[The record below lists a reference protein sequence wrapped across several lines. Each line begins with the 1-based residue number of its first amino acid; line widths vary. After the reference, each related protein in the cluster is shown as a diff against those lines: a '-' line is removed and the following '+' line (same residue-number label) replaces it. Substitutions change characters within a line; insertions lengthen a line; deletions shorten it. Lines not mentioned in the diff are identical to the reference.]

1 MYVMIIRMKRL
12 SCFSLL
18 LCFLSL
24 GLYAGNET
32 FLNKKEK
39 AYIDEKATLNVY
51 VEPDVYFYTYT
62 YDNYLNGYAIHYLR
76 LLARKL
82 DVNLNFVTDITREE
96 AKQRLS
102 SGSLD
107 LALFPI
113 FGTSDENAFQLSQ
126 FPLGIL
132 QPSLLI
138 PKIYQISPKLES
150 IENLR
155 IVMLKGDA
163 FGAIIKEKNPD
174 AHIEVV
180 DTLEQAVSKVAQQEV
195 DLAIGLHEL
204 FQTHL
209 ESKRITSLQSIPLR
223 NNADF
228 PILKLSLAMEKE
240 NITLLS
246 IINKTMAVI
255 DYKELVFARHRFFA
269 TNAFRQTNI
278 TAPLSEEEK
287 FFLMGKQVLTM
298 CVIPHSLPYGDI
310 VDNRYEGMGAD
321 FITRLEKSLDTPIQL
336 IPTHSREESSQKLLN
351 KKCDFISLDT
361 QTDTSDEK
369 INFTSPLLRVP
380 LVVLTTNDRLYVS
393 DFKEILDRSFVMVKE
408 HPMIP
413 TLLEAFPTLH
423 VTFVDS
429 ELEGLKLIEEGTHY
443 GFITSNFTV
452 SHLFQKHIANHLKVS
467 AQLPLQMPFSFAVL
481 NENQLLYS
489 ILESASLGILH
500 QTVEP
505 FVKTWVPERYP
516 KGFDY
521 LVILQLVFFFI
532 TFSAIAFALYFEVT
546 LKNSR
551 LEEATESL
559 DTLNHELESRI
570 KHEVEIS
577 REKDMVMYRQSR
589 FASMG
594 EMIGNIAHQWR
605 QPLME
610 LSALLMDL
618 QAAIHFKTKVT
629 EHDVVDT
636 IVSSNRVIQFMSHT
650 IDDFRNFFSPQ
661 KDLSAFC
668 INDVVAE
675 TVNIM
680 KATLH
685 HHRIVL
691 EVITHVPSA
700 MAYGLKNE
708 YAQVIINLISNAKD
722 MLVARG
728 IEKGHIRIE
737 INENAE
743 YSKVSVI
750 DNAGGIDNDDLP
762 KIFEPFFTKEK
773 SNGTGIGLFMSRMII
788 ENNMKGI
795 ITIGNVDN
803 GVAFCVTVPRPL
815 KDEKERNA

>member
-1 MYVMIIRMKRL
+1 MKQFPYL
-12 SCFSLL
+12 ILL
-18 LCFLSL
+18 LCLMSL
-24 GLYAGNET
+24 TLYAGNEA

-39 AYIDEKATLNVY
+39 AYIDGKDTLNVY

-96 AKQRLS
+96 AKQKLS
-102 SGSLD
+102 SGELD
-107 LALFPI
+107 VALFPI
-113 FGTSDENAFQLSQ
+113 FESLDEKAFQLSQ
-126 FPLGIL
+126 FPIGVL
-132 QPSLLI
+132 QPALLI

-155 IVMLKGDA
+155 IVMLRGDA

-174 AHIEVV
+174 AQIEIV
-180 DTLEQAVSKVAQQEV
+180 DTLDQAVSKVAHQEV
-195 DLAIGLHEL
+195 DLAMGVHEL

-209 ESKRITSLQSIPLR
+209 ESKRVTSLQSVPLR

-228 PILKLSLAMEKE
+228 PTLKLSFVMAKE
-240 NITLLS
+240 NILLLS
-246 IINKTMAVI
+246 IINKTMAAI
-255 DYKELVFARHRFFA
+255 DYKELVFARQRFFHS
-269 TNAFRQTNI
+269 NAFRQTNI

-287 FFLMGKQVLTM
+287 FFLMGKQVLNL

-310 VDNRYEGMGAD
+310 VDNRYEGIGAD
-321 FITRLEKSLDTPIQL
+321 IITRLEKSLDTPIQL
-336 IPTHSREESSQKLLN
+336 IPTHSREESLQKLLN

-361 QTDTSDEK
+361 PTKDVNEK

-380 LVVLTTNDRLYVS
+380 LVVLTTNDRLYRS
-393 DFKEILDRSFVMVKE
+393 DFKEIADRSFVMRRE

-413 TLLEAFPTLH
+413 SLLEAFPSLH

-429 ELEGLKLIEEGTHY
+429 ELEGLKLIEKGQYY

-452 SHLFQKHIANHLKVS
+452 SHLFKTHIANHLKVS
-467 AQLPLQMPFSFAVL
+467 AQLPLEMPLSFAVL
-481 NENQLLYS
+481 SENQLLYS
-489 ILESASLGILH
+489 ILEHTS
-500 QTVEP
+500 VEVLQHDMETL
-505 FVKTWVPERYP
+505 VKKWVPEHYP

-521 LVILQLVFFFI
+521 LVILQLALLFI
-532 TFSAIAFALYFEVT
+532 IFSAIAFALYFEVT

-570 KHEVEIS
+570 KQEVEIS

-618 QAAIHFKTKVT
+618 QAAIHFKAKVT

-636 IVSSNRVIQFMSHT
+636 IIASNRVIQFMSHT

-661 KDLSAFC
+661 KDLNAFC
-668 INDVVAE
+668 INEVVAE
-675 TVNIM
+675 AVNIM

-685 HHRIVL
+685 HHRITL
-691 EVITHVPSA
+691 EVITHVPMA
-700 MAYGLKNE
+700 IAYGLKNE

-722 MLVARG
+722 ILIARG
-728 IEKGHIRIE
+728 VEKGCITIE
-737 INENAE
+737 IDENAE

-750 DNAGGIDNDDLP
+750 DNAGGIKNDDLP

-795 ITIGNVDN
+795 ITAGNVEG
-803 GVAFCVTVPRPL
+803 GVVFCVTVPKAR
-815 KDEKERNA
+815 KIEEKSDEKQL

>member
-1 MYVMIIRMKRL
+1 MKRL
-12 SCFSLL
+12 SYFSLL
-18 LCFLSL
+18 LCVLSL
-24 GLYAGNET
+24 SLYAGNET

-39 AYIDEKATLNVY
+39 AYIEEKATLNVY

-96 AKQRLS
+96 AKQKLS
-102 SGSLD
+102 SGALD
-107 LALFPI
+107 MALFPI

-132 QPSLLI
+132 QPALLM

-180 DTLEQAVSKVAQQEV
+180 DTLDQVVSKVAQQEV

-209 ESKRITSLQSIPLR
+209 ESKRVTSLQSIPLR

-228 PILKLSLAMEKE
+228 PTLKLSLAMAKE

-246 IINKTMAVI
+246 IINKTMSVI
-255 DYKELVFARHRFFA
+255 DYKELVFARQRFFS

-287 FFLMGKQVLTM
+287 FFLMGKQVLSM

-321 FITRLEKSLDTPIQL
+321 FITYLEKSLDTPIQL
-336 IPTHSREESSQKLLN
+336 VPTHSREESLQKLLN
-351 KKCDFISLDT
+351 KKCDFISFDT
-361 QTDTSDEK
+361 QTVHSDEK
-369 INFTSPLLRVP
+369 ISFTSPLLRVP
-380 LVVLTTNDRLYVS
+380 LVVITTNDRLYVS
-393 DFKEILDRSFVMVKE
+393 DFKEIQDHSFVLLKD
-408 HPMIP
+408 HPMH
-413 TLLEAFPTLH
+413 AVLH
-423 VTFVDS
+423 ESFASLKLAFVDS
-429 ELEGLKLIEEGTHY
+429 EIEGLKLVEEGKYY
-443 GFITSNFTV
+443 GLITSNFTV
-452 SHLFQKHIANHLKVS
+452 SHLFQKYIATHLKVS
-467 AQLPLQMPFSFAVL
+467 AQVPLQMPFSFAVL
-481 NENQLLYS
+481 NENELLYS
-489 ILESASLGILH
+489 ILESASVGTLR
-500 QTVEP
+500 QTIDP
-505 FVKTWVPERYP
+505 LVKKWVPERYP

-532 TFSAIAFALYFEVT
+532 VFSAIAFALYFEVT

-559 DTLNHELESRI
+559 DTLNQELESRI
-570 KHEVEIS
+570 KHEVDIS

-618 QAAIHFKTKVT
+618 QASIHFKTKVT

-661 KDLSAFC
+661 KDLSIFC
-668 INDVVAE
+668 INDIIDEA
-675 TVNIM
+675 VNIM

-685 HHRIVL
+685 HHRIAL
-691 EVITHVPSA
+691 EIITHVPKA

-722 MLVARG
+722 MLLARG
-728 IEKGHIRIE
+728 IEKGQIVIE
-737 INENAE
+737 IDESSE

-795 ITIGNVDN
+795 ITAGNVEE
-803 GVAFCVTVPRPL
+803 GVAFCVTIPRPL
-815 KDEKERNA
+815 NPEEEHEEKQL

>member
-1 MYVMIIRMKRL
+1 MKRL
-12 SCFSLL
+12 SYFSLL
-18 LCFLSL
+18 LCVLSL
-24 GLYAGNET
+24 SLYAGNET

-39 AYIDEKATLNVY
+39 AYIEEKATLNVY

-82 DVNLNFVTDITREE
+82 DVNLNFVTGITREE
-96 AKQRLS
+96 AKQKLS
-102 SGSLD
+102 SGALD
-107 LALFPI
+107 MALFPI
-113 FGTSDENAFQLSQ
+113 FGTSDENAFQLSR

-132 QPSLLI
+132 QPALLM

-163 FGAIIKEKNPD
+163 FGEIIKEKNPD

-180 DTLEQAVSKVAQQEV
+180 DTLDQVVSKVAQQEV

-209 ESKRITSLQSIPLR
+209 ESKRVTSLQSIPLR

-228 PILKLSLAMEKE
+228 PTLKLSLAMAKD

-246 IINKTMAVI
+246 IINKTMSAI
-255 DYKELVFARHRFFA
+255 DYKELVFARQRFFS

-287 FFLMGKQVLTM
+287 FFLMGKQVLSM

-321 FITRLEKSLDTPIQL
+321 FITYLEKSLDTPIQL
-336 IPTHSREESSQKLLN
+336 VPTHSREESLQKLLN
-351 KKCDFISLDT
+351 KKCDFISFDT
-361 QTDTSDEK
+361 QTVHSDEK
-369 INFTSPLLRVP
+369 ISFTSPLLRVP
-380 LVVLTTNDRLYVS
+380 LVVITTNDRLYVS
-393 DFKEILDRSFVMVKE
+393 DFKEIQDHSFVLLKD
-408 HPMIP
+408 HPMQAV
-413 TLLEAFPTLH
+413 LHDAFPSLKLA
-423 VTFVDS
+423 FVDS
-429 ELEGLKLIEEGTHY
+429 EIEGLKLVEEGKYY
-443 GFITSNFTV
+443 GLITSNFTV
-452 SHLFQKHIANHLKVS
+452 SHLFQKYIATHLKVS
-467 AQLPLQMPFSFAVL
+467 AQVPLQMPFSFAVL
-481 NENQLLYS
+481 NENELLYS
-489 ILESASLGILH
+489 ILESASVGTLR
-500 QTVEP
+500 QTIDP
-505 FVKTWVPERYP
+505 LVKKWVPERYP

-532 TFSAIAFALYFEVT
+532 VFSAIAFALYFEVT

-559 DTLNHELESRI
+559 DTLNQELESRI
-570 KHEVEIS
+570 KHEVDIS

-661 KDLSAFC
+661 KDLSIFC
-668 INDVVAE
+668 INDIIDEA
-675 TVNIM
+675 VNIM

-685 HHRIVL
+685 HHRIAL
-691 EVITHVPSA
+691 EIITHVPKS

-722 MLVARG
+722 MLLARG
-728 IEKGHIRIE
+728 IEKGRIVIE
-737 INENAE
+737 IDESSE

-795 ITIGNVDN
+795 ITAGNVEE

-815 KDEKERNA
+815 NPEEEHEEKQL